1 MARPPLPVGTH
12 GHIRIYPT
20 ATGFRATCK
29 VRDYDGIVRTVE
41 RSGRTKEQARN
52 RLREAIRDRVRADAD
67 SDIRADTLISELAEL
82 WFAEISV
89 LDRSPTTL
97 EAYRYHLERSVIPA
111 LGGLRIRE
119 ATVSRA
125 DRFVKSV
132 RANHGVSA
140 AKLVRTVLSGMFGLA
155 ARHEALTHNPARDI
169 ARIEAGS
176 KSVRALTIAE
186 AQDLR
191 ARIAANRQAIER
203 DLPDLTDMMLAT
215 GLRIGETAAIVWD
228 ALDLNVGTVEVRGTV
243 VRLRGKGLII
253 KPRPKSKNGWRTLV
267 LPSWAVDMLK
277 GRWDS
282 DAEPTDPVFGAPL
295 GGLRDPSNT
304 AGDLREAFDQAGYE
318 WVTSH
323 VYRKTVATLMD
334 EAGLSA
340 RAAADQLGHA
350 KVSMTQDIYM
360 GRRVASTGAAAVLEQ
375 IVPTSGGAKSGG

>member
-20 ATGFRATCK
+20 TTGFRATCK

-41 RSGRTKEQARN
+41 RSSRTKEQARN

-140 AKLVRTVLSGMFGLA
+140 AKLVRTVLSGMLGLA

-176 KSVRALTIAE
+176 SL
-186 AQDLR
+186 
-191 ARIAANRQAIER
+191 
-203 DLPDLTDMMLAT
+203 
-215 GLRIGETAAIVWD
+215 
-228 ALDLNVGTVEVRGTV
+228 
-243 VRLRGKGLII
+243 
-253 KPRPKSKNGWRTLV
+253 S
-267 LPSWAVDMLK
+267 
-277 GRWDS
+277 GR
-282 DAEPTDPVFGAPL
+282 
-295 GGLRDPSNT
+295 
-304 AGDLREAFDQAGYE
+304 
-318 WVTSH
+318 
-323 VYRKTVATLMD
+323 
-334 EAGLSA
+334 
-340 RAAADQLGHA
+340 
-350 KVSMTQDIYM
+350 
-360 GRRVASTGAAAVLEQ
+360 
-375 IVPTSGGAKSGG
+375 